1 MILGPALNL
10 LDYLP
15 DNDVESPWAVDN
27 SVSHDGTS
35 SVRSGL
41 LGDNGGETALKVT
54 VRGAGKLTFWW
65 KSECEEECDGE
76 YYDYGAFRIGTAEPS
91 VYIAGDSGW
100 RREEIDIP
108 SAGKHVL
115 KWEYHK
121 DDADSYP
128 RDCIWVDQ
136 VQWISADGSG
146 MTLTTE
152 YPIPYD
158 WLSSYGFGVETD
170 FETAAG
176 LKLGKVDGSGR
187 PMTVLDDYIAGTNP
201 TNLNSKLTSLIHF
214 DEQGNP
220 KISWTPDL
228 NQGAGKI
235 GVRRYRVYGATSLV
249 DPAWIEVQE
258 GEERNYR
265 FFKTTVEMP

>member
-1 MILGPALNL
+1 M
-10 LDYLP
+10 
-15 DNDVESPWAVDN
+15 
-27 SVSHDGTS
+27 GTGHY
-35 SVRSGL
+35 V
-41 LGDNGGETALKVT
+41 
-54 VRGAGKLTFWW
+54 
-65 KSECEEECDGE
+65 
-76 YYDYGAFRIGTAEPS
+76 
-91 VYIAGDSGW
+91 
-100 RREEIDIP
+100 
-108 SAGKHVL
+108 
-115 KWEYHK
+115 
-121 DDADSYP
+121 
-128 RDCIWVDQ
+128 
-136 VQWISADGSG
+136 
-146 MTLTTE
+146 
-152 YPIPYD
+152 
-158 WLSSYGFGVETD
+158 
-170 FETAAG
+170 G

-249 DPAWIEVQE
+249 DPTWIEVQE